1 MQSNSGRT
9 KPCLNLIVIG
19 DAGQGK
25 TTLTAALTHYS
36 AKFYATTRA
45 EYKDLCEGKE
55 EISGNARY
63 KVARVEYETHNRI
76 CRQLDFPDHT
86 DCVKYLE
93 SGAAKVDGAILV
105 FSQTDDSMLVVK
117 TQLKLCRAAGVEH
130 LVVFL
135 NKKVETMDPE
145 LLELMEMKI
154 SDLLNAEG
162 FNGDDAHF
170 QAGSALTANNDELDC
185 PVYLLMGNI
194 EAEIPLPER
203 GPLGES

>member
-1 MQSNSGRT
+1 MQLNSVT
-9 KPCLNLIVIG
+9 AEPSLSLIVIG

-36 AKFYATTRA
+36 AKRYATTRA

-63 KVARVEYETHNRI
+63 KVARVEYETNNRLY
-76 CRQLDFPDHT
+76 RQLDFPDHT

-105 FSQTDDSMLVVK
+105 CSQTDDSMLVVK

-145 LLELMEMKI
+145 LLELMEMEI
-154 SDLLNAEG
+154 RDLLSPEG
-162 FNGDDAHF
+162 FNGDDAPFH
-170 QAGSALTANNDELDC
+170 AGSALTANENELDC
-185 PVYLLMGNI
+185 LAGRLMCSI
-194 EAEIPLPER
+194 EKEIPLPAR

>member
-1 MQSNSGRT
+1 MQSNPVT
-9 KPCLNLIVIG
+9 PELILIVIG

-36 AKFYATTRA
+36 AKRYATTRA

-55 EISGNARY
+55 EITGNARY
-63 KVARVEYETHNRI
+63 KVACVEYKTGRHL

-105 FSQTDDSMLVVK
+105 CSQTDDSMLVVK

-130 LVVFL
+130 LVVLL
-135 NKKVETMDPE
+135 NKKVETTDPE
-145 LLELMEMKI
+145 LLELMEMEI
-154 SDLLNAEG
+154 RELLSTEG
-162 FNGDDAHF
+162 FNGDDTPFH
-170 QAGSALTANNDELDC
+170 AGSALTANEHQFDSLISQ
-185 PVYLLMGNI
+185 LMCSIGM
-194 EAEIPLPER
+194 EIPLPAR
-203 GPLGES
+203 